1 MYYFLVD
8 IALYTRAWGNEISW
22 SLLDQETC
30 TTVCC
35 SGPPGS
41 FGWDSLITQECVLEV
56 GKLYKLHCKD
66 SYGDGWHGG
75 YVDIQGNR
83 YCNNFCPD
91 NSDCYGNGE
100 WDPLANPP
108 KMGGALFVAHNI
120 EIQEEGNYK
129 LICSILQMQELKQH

>member
-1 MYYFLVD
+1 M
-8 IALYTRAWGNEISW
+8 
-22 SLLDQETC
+22 DQETC

-35 SGPPGS
+35 SGPPGL
-41 FGWDSLITQECVLEV
+41 FGWDSLITKECVLQV

-129 LICSILQMQELKQH
+129 LIGSILHMQELKQH